1 MSAGCVGAVMAEEET
16 KGGRRIVTCDGCGTP
31 FAALEATDG
40 LVLIGDGGGECPN
53 CSGTAFSTISL

>member
-1 MSAGCVGAVMAEEET
+1 MAEEET